1 MQNKT
6 LLSTQRFAP
15 VFLFWSFLCL
25 IFWSFLVFNRP
36 DVKVHLCYLLGGFE
50 VPPKTNLVSV
60 AKKIKFGF
68 RCQEN
73 FHLMQNYMPK
83 HRRSWM
89 SGCVRRAEVLA
100 SLSPT
105 QNLHRGFNSTKGMAC
120 WWRGRVRRTLW
131 WGSGINPSVLGK
143 CRVWHGVAGNASCSL
158 QYTLVGSQ
166 HCPLLLVPSAASGR
180 RPHGRWRR
188 LSGKGLWH
196 ATMRVVTPVFP
207 TATLCMTVQLYAR
220 LLAVGKLAFLF
231 QMQMPHEEQPLNVL
245 CLFFLAIEA
254 MGGLEGLG
262 VFLVAGSDWKEL
274 NGTNRTSVQ

>member
-1 MQNKT
+1 M
-6 LLSTQRFAP
+6 LLTRRF
-15 VFLFWSFLCL
+15 WGTSK
-25 IFWSFLVFNRP
+25 N
-36 DVKVHLCYLLGGFE
+36 
-50 VPPKTNLVSV
+50 
-60 AKKIKFGF
+60 KFGF

-196 ATMRVVTPVFP
+196 ATIRVVTPVFP

-220 LLAVGKLAFLF
+220 LLAVRRLAFLF
-231 QMQMPHEEQPLNVL
+231 QMQMPHAEQPLNVL
-245 CLFFLAIEA
+245 CLFFWQSRLWEVWKDWVFFWLQALIEKNWMA
-254 MGGLEGLG
+254 PTGHRFSSKVNG
-262 VFLVAGSDWKEL
+262 VKPFCLLLW
-274 NGTNRTSVQ
+274 